1 MYFIFTGTSFVVKR
15 DGEPYFRET
24 PTNITVKEGELAV
37 LKCQIERLR
46 PKMVNVV
53 GYILCLV
60 FSPF

>member
-1 MYFIFTGTSFVVKR
+1 MVKR

-37 LKCQIERLR
+37 LECQIERLG

-60 FSPF
+60 FPPF